1 MNISPLASAI
11 LVSLAL
17 SSLCIAPTAL
27 AQSSPP
33 GKPTEAASV
42 LTLDR
47 LRVHGE
53 SPAHANVIE
62 KDAEALSEA
71 RVADERDLL
80 RHETGVGVVEGGRS
94 GSNGYSI
101 RGVEGDRVSI
111 TVDGLSQAD
120 SYIPEVYSGYG
131 YLNGN
136 RNTTELENIGSVR
149 IEKGADSFRT
159 GSGAL
164 GGSVRFFSKSA
175 EDFVQP
181 GQPFG
186 LLAKTGY
193 SGKNREWRFVLG
205 GGVVSGGFRGALQF
219 TRRHGHELKAYG
231 DGLDVEGAER
241 GLADPVERES
251 HSILAKAGYRFGAAH
266 LLEASFENRA
276 LDIATHERSYTDV
289 FGERRLSLD
298 TSPYRRRQLRYAWTP
313 ESSWLKEFT
322 AAYGGQWIEQHAIT
336 RNHEAR
342 DPRRRITQKYDRKFT
357 QTLDQLELRLDSQT
371 IRAGQWRHQWQAAA
385 GASHGYFENINLD
398 TLYGY
403 SGAGSADIKRYRIA
417 DPVRTRAAFLAL
429 QDRIEWGDATSLGLG
444 ARHDRYRHQPE
455 PDGANQNRTTYSP
468 EPRQFSATTG
478 FAHLRHDLGPHFSVG
493 YKAATGFRA
502 PRAQE
507 LYFQFQRGQ
516 NYIVPNPE
524 LRAEHAFNQ
533 EIEFN
538 LHGEAGHAALS
549 IHHTRYRNFIEERHS
564 QSRQPNPYYDP
575 AKCRLYPLR
584 DLCDPYL
591 VAERFQNVNIDS
603 ATVRGVEFDGGLD
616 LRRTIGLPEGSRAL
630 LRFTHTRGRT
640 GIGDGLRAIQPF
652 TAVLGLAYARPDDR
666 WRTQLTLRHV
676 AAKRERDT
684 IRTEFGWR
692 GEVRR
697 AAPYLSRAY
706 SVVDM
711 EAGFRLGAHWR
722 LDLGVDNLLNR
733 KYSTWDSLRSI
744 PSFGS
749 TNMVDRRGYGLER
762 FTAPG
767 RHYSM
772 VLQGRF

>member
-1 MNISPLASAI
+1 MLHRISPRI
-11 LVSLAL
+11 LLSLPLLAL
-17 SSLCIAPTAL
+17 APPAW
-27 AQSSPP
+27 ADDIPNRDKPSPEEH
-33 GKPTEAASV
+33 G
-42 LTLDR
+42 LLLDR
-47 LRVHGE
+47 LKVRGE
-53 SPAHANVIE
+53 SPTDVSIIE
-62 KDAEALSEA
+62 KDADTLSRS

-101 RGVEGDRVSI
+101 RGVDGDRVSI
-111 TVDGLSQAD
+111 TVDGLNQAD

-136 RNTTELENIGSVR
+136 RNTTELENISSVR
-149 IEKGADSFRT
+149 IDKGADSFRT

-164 GGSVRFFSKSA
+164 GGAVRFFSKRA

-205 GGVVSGGFRGALQF
+205 GGVISGGFHGALQF

-251 HSILAKAGYRFGAAH
+251 HSMLAKAGYRFSTTH
-266 LLEASFENRA
+266 LLEASFENRI
-276 LDIATHERSYTDV
+276 LDIATREHSYSDV

-298 TSPYRRRQLRYAWTP
+298 ASPYRRRQIQYVWTP
-313 ESSWLKEFT
+313 ESSWLKEFN
-322 AAYGGQWIEQHAIT
+322 AIYGNQWVAQHAVT
-336 RNHEAR
+336 RNYRSR
-342 DPRRRITQKYDRKFT
+342 DPQRRITQKYDRKFT
-357 QTLDQLELRLDSQT
+357 QTLDQLELQLDGHAIQT
-371 IRAGQWRHQWQAAA
+371 GAARHEWQASA
-385 GASHGYFENINLD
+385 GASHSHFENINID

-403 SGAGSADIKRYRIA
+403 DGPGSADTKRYRIA
-417 DPVRTRAAFLAL
+417 DPVRTRTAFLAV
-429 QDRIEWGDATSLGLG
+429 QDRIEWGDATSLNLGL
-444 ARHDRYRHQPE
+444 RHDRYRHRPE
-455 PDGANQNRTTYSP
+455 PDGQNQNRTTYSP

-478 FAHLRHDLGPHFSVG
+478 FAHLRHDVGPHFSIG

-507 LYFQFQRGQ
+507 LYFQFQRGL

-524 LRAEHAFNQ
+524 LRAEHALNQ
-533 EIEFN
+533 EIEFS

-549 IHHTRYRNFIEERHS
+549 LHHARYRDFIEERHS
-564 QSRQPNPYYDP
+564 QACQPNPYHDP
-575 AKCRLYPLR
+575 AMCRIYPMR

-591 VAERFQNVNIDS
+591 IAEHFQNVNIDS
-603 ATVRGVEFDGGLD
+603 ATVRGVEFDGRLD
-616 LRRTIGLPEGSRAL
+616 LWRTTGLPEGSQAL
-630 LRFTHTRGRT
+630 LRFTHTQGRT

-652 TAVLGLAYARPDDR
+652 TAVLGLAYVQPDDH
-666 WRTQLTLRHV
+666 WWTQLTLRHV

-684 IRTEFGWR
+684 VRTEFGWR
-692 GEVRR
+692 GETRR
-697 AAPYLSRAY
+697 ASPYLSRAY
-706 SVVDM
+706 TVVDL
-711 EAGFRLGAHWR
+711 EAGLRLGTHWQ
-722 LDLGVDNLLNR
+722 LSLGVDNLLNR

-767 RHYSM
+767 RNYSM